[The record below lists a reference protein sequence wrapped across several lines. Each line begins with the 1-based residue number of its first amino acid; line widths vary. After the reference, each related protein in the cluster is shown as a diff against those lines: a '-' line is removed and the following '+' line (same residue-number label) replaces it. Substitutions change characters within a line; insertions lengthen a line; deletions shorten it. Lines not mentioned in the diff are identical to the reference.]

1 MEGKY
6 EDRFNDSE
14 FDTIERKVKVYIK
27 KGYFAQRDRE
37 DLIQECCMHW
47 FSRRGQYQAGKASLN
62 TFMER
67 VLDNK
72 LCDLAKREQTDK
84 RKVNRSALS
93 LDEEL
98 QHGDEADNRTRADKV
113 TRDPWKGPRDAFS
126 QADRALAVAEVLK
139 KLTPAQR
146 ELCRLFMEG
155 CSVSEAS
162 VLLSRPRSTIYD
174 EISRI
179 RELFEK
185 AGLRDY
191 LS

>member
-1 MEGKY
+1 MQSKY
-6 EDRFNDSE
+6 GDLFSDSE
-14 FDTIERKVKVYIK
+14 FDTIERKVSVYIRR
-27 KGYFAQRDRE
+27 GYFTPRDRE
-37 DLIQECCMHW
+37 DLIQECCVHW
-47 FSRRGQYQAGKASLN
+47 LNARGRYRAGRASHD
-62 TFMER
+62 TFQER
-67 VLDNK
+67 VLDHK
-72 LCDLAKREQTDK
+72 LRDLTAREQTDK
-84 RKVNRSALS
+84 RRVNRYALS
-93 LDEEL
+93 LDEML
-98 QHGDEADNRTRADKV
+98 QHGDEADNRTRADQV

-191 LS
+191 PS